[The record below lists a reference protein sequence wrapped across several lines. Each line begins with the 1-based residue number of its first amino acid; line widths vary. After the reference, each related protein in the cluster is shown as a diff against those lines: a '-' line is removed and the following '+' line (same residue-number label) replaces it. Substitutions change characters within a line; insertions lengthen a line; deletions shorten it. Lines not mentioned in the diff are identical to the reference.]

1 MGGDYNPEQWPAEV
15 WAEDVRLMKEA
26 GVGLVSVGIFSWA
39 LLEPEEDRY
48 EFGFLD
54 DVMDLLH
61 AGGIAV
67 DLATAT
73 ASPPP
78 WLSRSHPEILP
89 VDHQGRTLWPGGR
102 QAWCPSSPVF
112 REYALALAE
121 QLAVRY
127 CEHPALA
134 MCHVSN
140 ELASTARCQGFR
152 WSPKTP
158 TARALRTTPPPAW
171 TMQAPLL
178 SSP

>member
-1 MGGDYNPEQWPAEV
+1 
-15 WAEDVRLMKEA
+15 
-26 GVGLVSVGIFSWA
+26 
-39 LLEPEEDRY
+39 
-48 EFGFLD
+48 
-54 DVMDLLH
+54 MDLLH

-89 VDHQGRTLWPGGR
+89 VDHEGRTLWPGGR

-127 CEHPALA
+127 GEHPALA
-134 MCHVSN
+134 MWHVSN
-140 ELASTARCQGFR
+140 ELGWPQRSLLLRCICRRVPRLAASRVTAM
-152 WSPKTP
+152 SKH
-158 TARALRTTPPPAW
+158 
-171 TMQAPLL
+171 
-178 SSP
+178 